1 MSRKSA
7 ISTVGY
13 AIVSVIVFGVVM
25 IISAPMFVNNIKG
38 EKTKSK
44 RNLYE
49 LQAPEALSRLNEL
62 ETRLSERIDNL
73 EQRQQDLSQQSN
85 AVNRYVCK
93 IEGSVDEAGNLVP
106 IDSPNKTE
114 KIVFVCEYK
123 M

>member
-49 LQAPEALSRLNEL
+49 LQVPEALSRLNEL

-85 AVNRYVCK
+85 AANRYVCT
-93 IEGSVDEAGNLVP
+93 IEGSVDETGNLVP